1 MADKQYYRDVD
12 RKDTIVVK
20 VPGQWSMLFFSKG
33 DKNGRESK
41 PDDPYERE
49 YYFGE
54 GSCCLFSMTEE
65 EALALLKEWNAP
77 AMEA

>member
-1 MADKQYYRDVD
+1 MADKQYYRDVE

-20 VPGQWSMLFFSKG
+20 VMGKMHLAVFSKG
-33 DKNGRESK
+33 DSDWHETEYDSL
-41 PDDPYERE
+41 YERE
-49 YYFGE
+49 IYFGE